1 MGTTPHTPA
10 PAVVE
15 TEGIGNRAANLKQV
29 KFSSDHALPTLLGV
43 RWDSDKIRG
52 IRLEMNDGTHAQ
64 AGGYDDS
71 GYPLNQYHFKSMAAR
86 FRLRLWQRVPDAI
99 RDLDGRHIQR
109 RSVGLRQRNLA
120 GRRRRLPRRVPCLG
134 QSRQL
139 HQWPCV
145 PGSPRCSHGCR
156 DSTDFRSHPALETL
170 QLSGIGHP

>member
-71 GYPLNQYHFKSMAAR
+71 GYPLNQYHFKSGEKLSRAWLRDSGYGYGSVCQMR
-86 FRLRLWQRVPDAI
+86 FVTSTGGTFSAGVWGFDNEISLA
-99 RDLDGRHIQR
+99 
-109 RSVGLRQRNLA
+109 VGGACLA
-120 GRRRRLPRRVPCLG
+120 GFHAWVNPDNFINGLAFLVRRDAPTIAATAPISVHTQR
-134 QSRQL
+134 
-139 HQWPCV
+139 
-145 PGSPRCSHGCR
+145 
-156 DSTDFRSHPALETL
+156 
-170 QLSGIGHP
+170 